1 MVLRHMEI
9 VTDADKLKVDIQ
21 ETCMKYKTI
30 KQWAYILH
38 DKDDT
43 RPHYHIY
50 INFGD
55 SSCDTAMVAKWFQ
68 LGYTDDKG
76 VEHSGEQF
84 IEKCK
89 GRKTDIL
96 LYLTHGNDSQK
107 NKHQYS
113 PDEVVANFDF
123 QVEIENAKI
132 LGDFDKYSYAQQIEY
147 VNTLPISE
155 KATVFTKLKRLW
167 ELHCAHR
174 LLNPDRKIQV
184 MFICGKGGTGKT
196 YYAKKLLDAQGYDYC
211 MSSSSNDTF
220 QDYMG
225 QRAMILDDLRDS
237 TFKLPDL
244 LKILDNDTLSSA
256 FSRFNNKVFVGNMIV
271 ITSPVPLVYWYKNE
285 QLGDYDTLD
294 QLYRRI
300 GCYVEVKEQ
309 TVTLYNDG
317 VDKWGKPVGIGQ
329 EYENELY
336 GRKKDQVVK
345 FDFVAAFDKI
355 CKRKEKPQQVKLSDL
370 VEVKEELPF

>member
-1 MVLRHMEI
+1 MEI

>member
-370 VEVKEELPF
+370 VEVKEELSF